1 MMNISKIS
9 WESLTELTDR
19 ELATLSKSDLSKV
32 INRLSY
38 VANKRLQRLSKTEV
52 FSPAYE
58 GFKRRGEGIFT
69 SKGKNEFELK
79 KEFLRV
85 KEFLKME
92 TSTVHGSQA
101 VRRDVREKLK
111 DKHNIKISNKQYNDF
126 FRAYERLKEIDKTI
140 ERKTMRYNVFEEI
153 QNVMDVNK
161 KQLATMDSDDVV
173 DFLIEQIKGDITSI
187 YEQSVE
193 VQDREFSKFLRTK

>member
-1 MMNISKIS
+1 MNISKIS

-19 ELATLSKSDLSKV
+19 ELTTLSKSDLNKV

-101 VRRDVREKLK
+101 VRREVRSTLK
-111 DKHNIKISNKQYNDF
+111 KDYGIKITNKQYNDF
-126 FRAYERLKEIDKTI
+126 FRAYERLKEIDETI
-140 ERKTMRYNVFEEI
+140 KRKTMKYNVFEEI
-153 QNVMDVNK
+153 RNVMNINEEK
-161 KQLATMDSDDVV
+161 LATMDSDDVV
-173 DFLIEQIKGDITSI
+173 DFLTENIKNKITSI

-193 VQDREFSKFLRTK
+193 VQNSEFSKFLRTK

>member
-1 MMNISKIS
+1 MNISKIS

-19 ELATLSKSDLSKV
+19 ELTTLSKSDLSKV

-101 VRRDVREKLK
+101 VRREVREKLK
-111 DKHNIKISNKQYNDF
+111 DKHNIKITNKQYNDF

-140 ERKTMRYNVFEEI
+140 ERKTMRYNVFQEI

-173 DFLIEQIKGDITSI
+173 DFLIEQIKGDISSI
-187 YEQSVE
+187 YEKSVE
-193 VQDREFSKFLRTK
+193 VQDNEFRKFLRTK